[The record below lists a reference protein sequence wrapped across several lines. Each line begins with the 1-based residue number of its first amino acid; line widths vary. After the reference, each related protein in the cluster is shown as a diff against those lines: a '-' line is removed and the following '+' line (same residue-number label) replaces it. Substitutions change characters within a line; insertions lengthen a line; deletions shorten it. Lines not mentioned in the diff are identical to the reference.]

1 MAMKSIYASHR
12 PVVNA
17 YLVRQRDRR
26 RLRELL
32 LVLALALPLAGSV
45 LCYTWIHLQVLGA
58 GYRIDAQERRL
69 HQLVQEE
76 RRLRLEASYL
86 ASPDRIERRAAQEL
100 SMRAPAIDQM
110 VFAAELAR

>member
-1 MAMKSIYASHR
+1 MKSIYASHR

-86 ASPDRIERRAAQEL
+86 ASPDRIERRAAEEL
-100 SMRAPAIDQM
+100 SMRAPAIAQM